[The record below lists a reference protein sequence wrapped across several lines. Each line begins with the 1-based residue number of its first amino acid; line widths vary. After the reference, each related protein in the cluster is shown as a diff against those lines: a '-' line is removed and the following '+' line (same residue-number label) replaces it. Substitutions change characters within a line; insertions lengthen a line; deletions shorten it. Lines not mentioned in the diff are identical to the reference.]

1 MGGGSVNPAT
11 GEFNF
16 AVNVGYLIEDGKITK
31 PVRGATL
38 VGSGKDVLMRIDMIA
53 DNLDVG
59 QGMCGSLS
67 GSVPTNVGQPTIR
80 LSHMTVGGKGGAK

>member
-1 MGGGSVNPAT
+1 
-11 GEFNF
+11 
-16 AVNVGYLIEDGKITK
+16 
-31 PVRGATL
+31 
-38 VGSGKDVLMRIDMIA
+38 MIA